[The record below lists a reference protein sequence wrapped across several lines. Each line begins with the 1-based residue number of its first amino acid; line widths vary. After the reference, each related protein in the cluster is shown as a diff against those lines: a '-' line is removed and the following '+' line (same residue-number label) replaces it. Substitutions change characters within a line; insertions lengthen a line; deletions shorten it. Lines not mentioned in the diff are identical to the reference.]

1 MSETTETAPRA
12 APRDRSIQA
21 RRAARLIKVKRE
33 QRIVS
38 FLNRGVRSPR
48 LRRVTA

>member
-12 APRDRSIQA
+12 PSRDRSIQA

-38 FLNRGVRSPR
+38 FLDRGVRSPR